1 MPDVVLPDKRHQMMA
16 GIRGRDTQPELTV
29 RRGLHRAGYRYVLH
43 RRDLPGRP
51 DIVLPKYR
59 LAVLV
64 HGCFWHRH
72 INCQLAATPAT
83 RADFWSRKFE
93 ANIERDRKSTA
104 ALVDRGWRVA
114 IVWECG
120 IRNDPQGMIEWLA
133 GIVRG
138 HHEGVVEW
146 PAQGGGPA
154 QTRSPAA
161 DNDVSGRRPRQRHGP
176 R

>member
-1 MPDVVLPDKRHQMMA
+1 MPDVVSPDKRRQMMA
-16 GIRGRDTQPELTV
+16 GIRGRDTQPEFTV

-43 RRDLPGRP
+43 RKDLPGRP

-72 INCQLAATPAT
+72 TNCQLAATPAT
-83 RADFWSRKFE
+83 RADFWGHKFE
-93 ANIERDRKSTA
+93 ANVERDRRSTA
-104 ALVDRGWRVA
+104 ALVDQGWRVA

-120 IRNDPQGMIEWLA
+120 IRNDPQGMIEWLTE
-133 GIVRG
+133 IVCG
-138 HHEGVVEW
+138 HHEGVAEW
-146 PAQGGGPA
+146 PAQGRA
-154 QTRSPAA
+154 RSQPGSLGA
-161 DNDVSGRRPRQRHGP
+161 DDHSSSRRTRQRHGP